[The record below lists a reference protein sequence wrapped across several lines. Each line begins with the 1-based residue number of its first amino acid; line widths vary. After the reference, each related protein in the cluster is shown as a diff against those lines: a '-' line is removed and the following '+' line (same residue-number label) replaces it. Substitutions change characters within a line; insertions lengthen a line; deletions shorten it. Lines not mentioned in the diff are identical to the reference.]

1 MLAGTGTPIGL
12 DSTHESKAQER
23 REMSSSR
30 VLRLGETFGDV
41 TNVLYVQ
48 RRIVED
54 CLDWELFASQMR
66 HRYIHLRP

>member
-1 MLAGTGTPIGL
+1 
-12 DSTHESKAQER
+12 
-23 REMSSSR
+23 MSSSR